1 MTSPVDGSVPVAQV
15 RRIEDLARNAWPAAE
30 TRQLDGWQLRFTH
43 GVTRRANSVWPNG
56 GAAPA
61 VSERMVA
68 QQIRDVEAFYAAR
81 GVPPQ
86 FQICPAARPADLDA
100 QLAARGYAAAA
111 ETAVQV
117 TSMKTLLARTA
128 SAVGGVDGMDV
139 MVAPGLND
147 DWYAAYCVSEEV
159 TGVAVPVRR
168 AILGRIAASTG
179 YALLRV
185 NDRPAALGL
194 GVVEANHLG
203 IFCMATQPDL
213 RRRGLAGQVLQ
224 ALAQWGA
231 AAGAEHAYLQVML
244 QNEAAQAL
252 YAQAGFRTLYHY
264 HYRRYDRSVTV

>member
-15 RRIEDLARNAWPAAE
+15 QRIEDLARNAWPAAE

-56 GAAPA
+56 GAAPGA
-61 VSERMVA
+61 PERMVA
-68 QQIRDVEAFYAAR
+68 QRILDVEAFYAAR

-86 FQICPAARPADLDA
+86 FQICPAARPVDLDA

-128 SAVGGVDGMDV
+128 SMVAGVDM
-139 MVAPGLND
+139 MVVPRLND

-159 TGVAVPVRR
+159 TGMAVPVRR

-185 NDRPAALGL
+185 DGRPAALGL
-194 GVVEANHLG
+194 GVVEGRHLG
-203 IFCMATQPDL
+203 IFCMATQPEQ
-213 RRRGLAGQVLQ
+213 RRRGLAGQVLR

-244 QNEAAQAL
+244 QNAPAQAL

-264 HYRRYDRSVTV
+264 HYRRGDGP